1 MYHSLQVLGTIESLL
16 LLEEKN
22 IARYG
27 YATDGLAVCST
38 RR

>member
-16 LLEEKN
+16 LLEEKY